1 MSAKKADRI
10 RSPRAPRH
18 SLRDAVRYTRMIY
31 GAVHRSPVDSMTA
44 YRVMGFAGKSGSSA
58 TALGSIRQFGLIEG
72 IGDKTRVSD
81 LAMRVLEPSSEQEH
95 SEALAESAHR
105 PEVFRLLFE
114 RFENRVPPADEPLR
128 AFLIRDLGFSP
139 GSASDCIDSFRET
152 LTELELAKAAVEEVV
167 QPHPSPSPEIAE
179 TPSQS
184 SPEARLN
191 MPSSDGTVI
200 SLPLTRYCSAELAFK
215 GRVTAKAIANLL
227 RHIELMEEVWP
238 TE

>member
-1 MSAKKADRI
+1 MAAKKSERV

-18 SLRDAVRYTRMIY
+18 SLREAVRYTRMIY

-58 TALGSIRQFGLIEG
+58 TALGSIRQFGLIDG

-81 LAMRVLEPSSEQEH
+81 LAMKVLEPSSEQEH
-95 SEALAESAHR
+95 YEALAEAAHK

-114 RFENRVPPADEPLR
+114 RFENRIPPADEPLR

-139 GSASDCIDSFRET
+139 PGASDCIESLRET
-152 LTELELAKAAVEEVV
+152 LTELELAQAAVEEVT
-167 QPHPSPSPEIAE
+167 QPQPATSSELGESPTQPVPESVPDTASSE
-179 TPSQS
+179 TT
-184 SPEARLN
+184 L
-191 MPSSDGTVI
+191 I
-200 SLPLTRYCSAELAFK
+200 SLPLARDCSAELAFK

-227 RHIELMEEVWP
+227 RHIELMEDVWP
-238 TE
+238 AE